1 MPYSIADWRRAQR
14 YVLAKYTTDEVQ
26 IVRHKK
32 SSEDEKAI
40 TETHKVLDLSKRL
53 PTIIRKVLS
62 GNAAFVD
69 EYSTNIDIVKTAKMV
84 KDVSSEKEIH
94 DTMIKTEKL
103 NISGGPLQEVKRQE
117 IKELRGNDSI
127 NKNEATKGL
136 EDPLL
141 ELRSENMS
149 KDTIKNTDIL
159 IRDEEKIKNDD
170 SKTKNDD
177 NKTKNDDNKNDDSK
191 TKNGDNKNDE
201 NKKEKDGNAPSNT
214 RDSTFSESFSE
225 SKYVNRYYSTET
237 FHLMVK
243 TYVRDKDETNI
254 FGLPDGFKS
263 REIDLRGDS
272 PKSGIIVFKMVEV
285 AVNSTFFGWIAE
297 HIKNMMR
304 DMLVKFQEKII
315 ETEKEWMNISEEEL
329 MELEEEMIRK
339 YLIN

>member
-1 MPYSIADWRRAQR
+1 MSTKVREYKIKMPYSIADWRRAQR

-32 SSEDEKAI
+32 RSEDEKAI

-69 EYSTNIDIVKTAKMV
+69 EYSTNIDIVKTAKMI
-84 KDVSSEKEIH
+84 KDVSSEKEIR

-103 NISGGPLQEVKRQE
+103 NISDGPLQEVKRQE
-117 IKELRGNDSI
+117 IKELRGDNSI

-149 KDTIKNTDIL
+149 KDSIKNTDIL
-159 IRDEEKIKNDD
+159 IRDEEKIKNGE
-170 SKTKNDD
+170 
-177 NKTKNDDNKNDDSK
+177 NKTKNDGSK
-191 TKNGDNKNDE
+191 TKNAE
-201 NKKEKDGNAPSNT
+201 NKKEGDDNAPSNT
-214 RDSTFSESFSE
+214 HDSTFSESFSE

-243 TYVRDKDETNI
+243 TYVRDKDEENI

-263 REIDLRGDS
+263 REIDLRGDN
-272 PKSGIIVFKMVEV
+272 PKNGIIVFKMVEV

-329 MELEEEMIRK
+329 MELEEEMIRR